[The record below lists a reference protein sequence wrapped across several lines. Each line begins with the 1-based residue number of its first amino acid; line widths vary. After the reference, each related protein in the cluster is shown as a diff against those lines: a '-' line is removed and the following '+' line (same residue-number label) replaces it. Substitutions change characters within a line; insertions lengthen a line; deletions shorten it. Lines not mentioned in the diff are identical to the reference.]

1 MASERETHRA
11 SLPLSHIVASIAV
24 ALAVLGY
31 LWDYSW
37 DATIGKDSFWSP
49 PHFLSWAA
57 SVVAGLCGVWV
68 LIRSATRP
76 IGAWLL
82 VWGGV
87 AVQAA
92 ALLDPWWQTAYGF
105 HGGSW
110 LGPPQALLT
119 AGTLALHAGALLLIA
134 AWQNRTGRVS
144 PFFSIS
150 GGMLLAFLVSLNTEV
165 AWPNLY
171 HTGLFYE
178 VMAVLIPVAL
188 VAISRATPNGT
199 RAGRWSA
206 TFAALVYMGVICS
219 LVWLF
224 PLYPAKPL
232 LGPIY
237 FPIDHLLPPIFPLI
251 LAVPALAIDRL
262 AQKRD
267 LSLGTE
273 WALAAACGL
282 VFLAIFFAIEWP
294 FASFMLSPSADN
306 WFFAGG
312 GKHWPFYF
320 EVGDGATKFWG
331 LTKIPMTVG
340 SAVTAA
346 LLAIGS
352 ARLGW
357 WWGDWMGAVRR

>member
-1 MASERETHRA
+1 MKREG
-11 SLPLSHIVASIAV
+11 LPLSHIVASSAV
-24 ALAVLGY
+24 AAVVLGY

-49 PHFLSWAA
+49 PHLLSYVA
-57 SVVAGLCGVWV
+57 SVIAGLTGVFLV
-68 LIRSATRP
+68 LRSAVRP
-76 IGAWLL
+76 IGAWMLI
-82 VWGGV
+82 WGGV

-144 PFFSIS
+144 PFFAIS

-165 AWPNLY
+165 AWPNLH

-178 VMAVLIPVAL
+178 VMAILIPFAL
-188 VAISRATPNGT
+188 VAFSRAGFVF
-199 RAGRWSA
+199 GRYPA
-206 TFAALVYMGVICS
+206 TFAALVYMGVICL

-237 FPIDHLLPPIFPLI
+237 YPIDHLLPPIFPLL
-251 LAVPALAIDRL
+251 LALPALAIDHL
-262 AQKRD
+262 ARRRD
-267 LSLGTE
+267 LSVGTE
-273 WALAAACGL
+273 WGLALACGL
-282 VFLAIFFAIEWP
+282 AFLAIFAAVQWP
-294 FASFMLSPSADN
+294 FASFLLSPSADN
-306 WFFAGG
+306 WLFAGG

-331 LTKIPMTVG
+331 QTKIPMTAG
-340 SAVTAA
+340 SAVLAA
-346 LLAIGS
+346 VFAMIS
-352 ARLGW
+352 ARIGW